1 MRPVVSVIMPVR
13 DGGAYLR
20 EAVDSILSQSFA
32 DLELILVDDHSADQA
47 IAALQ
52 RSDPRLQLL
61 ANPGRGVSSAFN
73 TGLARARGAFIARMD
88 ADDLALPERLA
99 QQLAYLDARPDVAI
113 CGACVELFSERP
125 LRGGNLRYQR
135 WLNGCR
141 SPAQIHRQMF
151 VESPLPNPTAMF
163 RRQALLQ
170 LGGYADPPWP
180 EDYDLFLRAREAGLR
195 MGKPDATLLRWR
207 EHEGRLTR
215 RDARYALERFQAAK
229 AHYLARGPLR
239 GARPVVLW
247 GAGPTGRLMHDLLAA
262 EGVRVEGFLE
272 VDQRKIGGEK
282 RGRPVWPVSRLENLE
297 QAMVLVAV
305 GSPGA
310 RERIGAHMESLR
322 RIEGDSYLF
331 VA

>member
-1 MRPVVSVIMPVR
+1 MNPVVSVIMPVR

-20 EAVDSILSQSFA
+20 DAVDSILRQSFA
-32 DLELILVDDHSADQA
+32 DLELILVDDHSADAA
-47 IAALQ
+47 IAALE

-61 ANPGRGVSSAFN
+61 ANSGQGVSSAFN

-99 QQLAYLDARPDVAI
+99 RQLAYLDARPDVDI

-135 WLNGCR
+135 WLNSCR
-141 SPAQIHRQMF
+141 SPGQIHRQMF

-163 RRQALLQ
+163 RRQALLD
-170 LGGYADPPWP
+170 LGGYGDPPWP

-195 MGKPDATLLRWR
+195 MGKPNEILLRWR
-207 EHEGRLTR
+207 EHAGRLTR

-239 GARPVVLW
+239 DGRPVVLW

-262 EGVRVEGFLE
+262 EGVRIDGFLE

-282 RGRPVWPVSRLENLE
+282 RGRPVWPVSRLEALE
-297 QAMVLVAV
+297 RAMVLVAV

-310 RERIGAHMESLR
+310 RERIGVHMESLR
-322 RIEGDSYLF
+322 RVEGESYLF